1 MSGALAEI
9 DIVATDDASEVF
21 QNQLKMGIVTVFL
34 YFTLFGFV
42 ASFSF
47 GGVCTMRGL

>member
-1 MSGALAEI
+1 
-9 DIVATDDASEVF
+9 V
-21 QNQLKMGIVTVFL
+21 GIVTAFL

-42 ASFSF
+42 VSFSF